1 MKLTTLAVVI
11 LALGIVLGL
20 ALAGGASEGPAS
32 AAPQCPGPSSQCP
45 TPTPAPP
52 QQRED
57 QIALTTDTNFL
68 QDTTTFAV
76 AAPFDRI
83 ALDPA
88 DYPSN
93 AVFRLEAVVWG
104 SSSTMCLRLFDW
116 TTFVTVPDSEVCASN
131 LPASNQSPP
140 LRIRSGPFSLPA
152 VEADYG
158 LMGQLA
164 DGGSGTHSSLIIVEW
179 TE

>member
-1 MKLTTLAVVI
+1 MKLTALAVVI
-11 LALGIVLGL
+11 LALGVVLGL
-20 ALAGGASEGPAS
+20 ALRDTAFDSPAS
-32 AAPQCPGPSSQCP
+32 ADPTCPGPSTQC
-45 TPTPAPP
+45 PP

-57 QIALTTDTNFL
+57 QITLTTEPSFL

-93 AVFRLEAVVWG
+93 TVFRLEALVFG
-104 SSSTMCLRLFDW
+104 GSSTMCLRLFDW
-116 TTFVTVPDSEVCASN
+116 TTLVTVPDSEVCASN

-140 LRIRSGPFSLPA
+140 LRIRSGPFTLPA
-152 VEADYG
+152 GEADYG

-164 DGGSGTHSSLIIVEW
+164 DGGAGTRLSRIIVEW